1 MTVNN
6 QNNLI
11 NKGKWDV
18 DELIVIHNCNCVQ
31 ASNDRKYSL

>member
-11 NKGKWDV
+11 NKGEWDV
-18 DELIVIHNCNCVQ
+18 DTLIVIYNYNCAQ
-31 ASNDRKYSL
+31 ASNYRKYSL

>member
-11 NKGKWDV
+11 NKGEWDV
-18 DELIVIHNCNCVQ
+18 DKLIVIHNYNCAQ

>member
-11 NKGKWDV
+11 NKGEWDV
-18 DELIVIHNCNCVQ
+18 DELIVIHNYNCAQ
-31 ASNDRKYSL
+31 ASDGRKYSL